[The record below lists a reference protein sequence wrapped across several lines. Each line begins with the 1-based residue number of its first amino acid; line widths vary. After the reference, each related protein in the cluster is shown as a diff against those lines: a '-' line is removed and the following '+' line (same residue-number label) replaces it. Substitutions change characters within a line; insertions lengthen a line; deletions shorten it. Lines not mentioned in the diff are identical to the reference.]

1 MKCPIC
7 GFDNL
12 EGTAY
17 CDDCGTKLSPDDM
30 SSPPATQTNA
40 SGRRCAVV
48 ESHGSPK
55 ATPVCSS
62 AIAPRAIQPVEEA
75 KLIVTATGNESLIN
89 KDIVLLGRESV
100 PDSIFPEIDLT
111 PDDPEGYVS
120 RRHAQIQRQDKQYTI
135 IDLNSTN
142 GTFVNNK
149 RLAKDTPHPLTSGD
163 EIRVGKTVLK
173 FLLEKPSEGEKA

>member
-17 CDDCGTKLSPDDM
+17 CDDCGTRLPPDDM
-30 SSPPATQTNA
+30 PSPSAPPTNA
-40 SGRRCAVV
+40 
-48 ESHGSPK
+48 E
-55 ATPVCSS
+55 
-62 AIAPRAIQPVEEA
+62 AIQPVEEV
-75 KLIVTATGNESLIN
+75 KLIVTATGNEFLISQ
-89 KDIVLLGRESV
+89 DIVLLGRESV

-135 IDLNSTN
+135 IDLDSTN

-149 RLAKDTPHPLTSGD
+149 RLSKDTPNPLTNGD

-173 FLLEKPSEGEKA
+173 FLLENPNKDSKKTTVDKKHLRTSKGN

>member
-30 SSPPATQTNA
+30 SSPPASQTNA
-40 SGRRCAVV
+40 
-48 ESHGSPK
+48 E
-55 ATPVCSS
+55 
-62 AIAPRAIQPVEEA
+62 AIQPVEEA

-120 RRHAQIQRQDKQYTI
+120 RRHTQIQRQDKQYTI

-149 RLAKDTPHPLTSGD
+149 RLAKDTPHPLTNGD

-173 FLLEKPSEGEKA
+173 FLLEKPNPGRREGEKA